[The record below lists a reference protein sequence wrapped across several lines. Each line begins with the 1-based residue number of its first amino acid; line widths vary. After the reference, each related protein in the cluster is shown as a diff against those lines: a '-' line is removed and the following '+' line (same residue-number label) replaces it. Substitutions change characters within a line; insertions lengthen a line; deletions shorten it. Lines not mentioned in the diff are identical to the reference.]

1 MPVCLSSPSIRG
13 GRRLR
18 RVKEEEEEE
27 EEEEEVEVEE
37 EEEERVEVD
46 SATSDKDLCDVFL
59 FSRDCDRGMCGFA
72 TLIRH

>member
-18 RVKEEEEEE
+18 RVKEEEEE
-27 EEEEEVEVEE
+27 EVEE

-72 TLIRH
+72 ILIRH

>member
-1 MPVCLSSPSIRG
+1 M
-13 GRRLR
+13 
-18 RVKEEEEEE
+18 KEEEE

-46 SATSDKDLCDVFL
+46 SATSDNDVCDVFP
-59 FSRDCDRGMCGFA
+59 FSRDCDRGMRGFA

>member
-1 MPVCLSSPSIRG
+1 MR
-13 GRRLR
+13 
-18 RVKEEEEEE
+18 EEEEK
-27 EEEEEVEVEE
+27 EE